1 VITAPTRDSLVV
13 EEEREAPVISPG
25 PLMPIPDFGPVDRW
39 YGWVVTGVVTALA
52 AVTRFINLGS
62 PTDAGT
68 PIFDE
73 KHYAPQA
80 WQMLHNHGV
89 EDNPGFGLVVHPPVG
104 KQLIAIGEAIF
115 GYNGLGWRFTGALLG
130 VIMVGLV
137 VRIVR
142 RMSRSTLVGGLAGL
156 LLIADGVSFVS
167 ARTALLDGFLT
178 FFVVAAFGA
187 LIVDR
192 DQVRARMHVALLEGR
207 SAETA
212 WGPRL
217 GVRWWRFGAGV
228 LLGLACGTK
237 WSGLYFM
244 LFFGVMSLAFD
255 VAARRQYRAPRPWLG
270 TLRRDVFPTAYAL
283 LLIPFGVYLASYA
296 AWFASETAID
306 RHEVGQTIGPEGS
319 LPLPDAIRS
328 LWYYTDKAF
337 EFHAGLTNSAGNHH
351 PWESKPWTWPMS
363 LRPVL
368 YAIDQQN
375 IPGCGAQSCVKA
387 VMLVGTPAMWW
398 LAVPVL
404 LYACWRTFV
413 RRDWRYAAVLV
424 GYCAGWLPWFADID
438 RQMYFFYA
446 ATMAPFL
453 VMAIALI
460 LGDVLYEPGQN
471 PERRTLGMIVVSF
484 YVALVVTNFA
494 WLFPVLT
501 GQPISQSTWNMEI
514 WLPSWR

>member
-1 VITAPTRDSLVV
+1 MTALSTLMP
-13 EEEREAPVISPG
+13 ERAVPVISPG
-25 PLMPIPDFGPVDRW
+25 PLVPVADFGPVDRVN
-39 YGWVVTGVVTALA
+39 GWIMTAIVTAMALA
-52 AVTRFINLGS
+52 TRFLNLQS
-62 PTDAGT
+62 PTDGGT

-80 WQMLHNHGV
+80 WQALNNGGL
-89 EDNPGFGLVVHPPVG
+89 EDNPGYGLVVHPPLG

-130 VIMVGLV
+130 VIMVALV
-137 VRIVR
+137 ARTVR
-142 RMSRSTLVGGLAGL
+142 RISRSTLVGGIAGVL
-156 LLIADGVSFVS
+156 LVAESVSFVT
-167 ARTALLDGFLT
+167 ARTALLDGFLV

-192 DQVRARMHVALLEGR
+192 DQVRERMHNALLDGR
-207 SAETA
+207 ISETP

-228 LLGLACGTK
+228 LLGLACATK
-237 WSGLYFM
+237 WSGLYFV
-244 LFFGVMSLAFD
+244 LFFGLMSLAFD
-255 VAARRQYRAPRPWLG
+255 VAARRQYRVPRPWFG
-270 TLRRDVFPTAYAL
+270 TIRRDVGPTMYAIG
-283 LLIPFGVYLASYA
+283 LIPVAVYLASYW
-296 AWFASETAID
+296 AWFASETGIN
-306 RHEVGQTIGPEGS
+306 RHAAGQEIGERAWFQ
-319 LPLPDAIRS
+319 LPDAIRS
-328 LWYYTDKAF
+328 LWYYTAKAYD
-337 EFHAGLTNSAGNHH
+337 FHSSLTNAAGNHH

-368 YAIDQQN
+368 YAIDQDN
-375 IPGCGAQSCVKA
+375 VAGCGAQSCVKA

-404 LYACWRTFV
+404 LYAAWRTFV
-413 RRDWRYAAVLV
+413 RRDWRYAVVLV
-424 GYCAGWLPWFADID
+424 GYCAGWLPWFAEID

-446 ATMAPFL
+446 STMAPFL

-460 LGDVLYEPGQN
+460 CGDILYKRGQN
-471 PERRTLGMIVVSF
+471 AERRTLGLLVVCF
-484 YVALVVTNFA
+484 YIALVLTNFA

-501 GQPISQSTWNMEI
+501 GLPISQATWNMQI